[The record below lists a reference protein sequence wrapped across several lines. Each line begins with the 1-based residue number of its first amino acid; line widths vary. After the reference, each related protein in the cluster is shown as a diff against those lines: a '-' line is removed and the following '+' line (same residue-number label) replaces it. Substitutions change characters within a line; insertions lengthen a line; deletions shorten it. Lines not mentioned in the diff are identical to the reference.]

1 MFTMYDAMS
10 HLQGLQMRGV
20 VEDDDWNRMR
30 KIVPYRLMTF
40 HKFLGEEEDIEILT
54 NIVHDEFCEFT
65 VFHKPT
71 QIGFKFSIHRSTDDA
86 YLISH
91 KFMKAWKSL
100 SAH

>member
-1 MFTMYDAMS
+1 
-10 HLQGLQMRGV
+10 MRDV

-30 KIVPYRLMTF
+30 KIVPYRLMVF
-40 HKFLGEEEDIEILT
+40 HKFLGEEEDIEIRTDRVDKQL
-54 NIVHDEFCEFT
+54 CEFT

-71 QIGFKFSIHRSTDDA
+71 QIGFRFSIHRATDDA

-91 KFMKAWKSL
+91 KFMKSSWKTL